1 MVVIVGDVY
10 VETADSAGPVQ
21 VYVDVDVD
29 VDVGDAVDD
38 VGYHFELASSDCLHV
53 PSPKIFAVPVLLD
66 EKFPGNE
73 KKKNTF

>member
-21 VYVDVDVD
+21 VYVDVD

-66 EKFPGNE
+66 EKFQLQVDD
-73 KKKNTF
+73 